1 MTMFTELY
9 ALATTATLSMV
20 ISADDKRGTLTIS
33 VMPKPKKD
41 VGEPALTK
49 DLTLTATPAEFD
61 GGFVA
66 ALKGYREARA
76 GLIEQAEATKEVLQ
90 AAKEAAAKKAADVTT
105 KASKPA
111 AKPSTTPSSADDHDE
126 NEAEE
131 AGGESQTTAAQT
143 TVGVNPTCSLRE
155 ARHGHRSQRIVRR
168 YRYNGVTL
176 PDVAGM
182 SPKEIRDLYSAQY
195 PELVSAE
202 IETGEVVDGVQEIT
216 FKRAVGTKG

>member
-20 ISADDKRGTLTIS
+20 ISADEKRGTLTIS

-41 VGEPALTK
+41 AGEPALTK

-61 GGFVA
+61 DGFVA

-90 AAKEAAAKKAADVTT
+90 AAKEAAAKKAAEATT

-111 AKPSTTPSSADDHDE
+111 VKPSAKAPTSDDQDEGGPEEADDE
-126 NEAEE
+126 
-131 AGGESQTTAAQT
+131 AQT
-143 TVGVNPTCSLRE
+143 ATRTPVG
-155 ARHGHRSQRIVRR
+155 
-168 YRYNGVTL
+168 
-176 PDVAGM
+176 
-182 SPKEIRDLYSAQY
+182 AQ
-195 PELVSAE
+195 PNLFA
-202 IETGEVVDGVQEIT
+202 
-216 FKRAVGTKG
+216 

>member
-1 MTMFTELY
+1 MTTMFSELY

-20 ISADDKRGTLTIS
+20 VSADVKRGTLTIS

-41 VGEPALTK
+41 VGEPALAK

-61 GGFVA
+61 DGFVV

-76 GLIEQAEATKEVLQ
+76 GLIEQAEVTKEVLE
-90 AAKEAAAKKAADVTT
+90 AAKEAAARKAAEATT

-111 AKPSTTPSSADDHDE
+111 AKLPATPSSADDRDE

-143 TVGVNPTCSLRE
+143 TVG
-155 ARHGHRSQRIVRR
+155 
-168 YRYNGVTL
+168 
-176 PDVAGM
+176 
-182 SPKEIRDLYSAQY
+182 AQ
-195 PELVSAE
+195 PNLF
-202 IETGEVVDGVQEIT
+202 G
-216 FKRAVGTKG
+216 

>member
-20 ISADDKRGTLTIS
+20 ISADEKRGTLTIS

-41 VGEPALTK
+41 FGEAALTR

-66 ALKGYREARA
+66 ALTGYREARA

-90 AAKEAAAKKAADVTT
+90 AAKEAAAKKAAEATT

-111 AKPSTTPSSADDHDE
+111 TKPSAKAPTTGDQDE
-126 NEAEE
+126 SGPEE
-131 AGGESQTTAAQT
+131 ADGEAQT
-143 TVGVNPTCSLRE
+143 APQT
-155 ARHGHRSQRIVRR
+155 
-168 YRYNGVTL
+168 
-176 PDVAGM
+176 PDG
-182 SPKEIRDLYSAQY
+182 AQ
-195 PELVSAE
+195 PNLFA
-202 IETGEVVDGVQEIT
+202 
-216 FKRAVGTKG
+216 

>member
-1 MTMFTELY
+1 MRRTTLQRKEKEMTTMFTELY

-76 GLIEQAEATKEVLQ
+76 GLIEQAEVTEEVLQ
-90 AAKEAAAKKAADVTT
+90 AAKEAAAKKAAEARTE
-105 KASKPA
+105 ASKPA
-111 AKPSTTPSSADDHDE
+111 AKPSTAPSSADARDE

-131 AGGESQTTAAQT
+131 VGGESQTTEAQT
-143 TVGVNPTCSLRE
+143 TVG
-155 ARHGHRSQRIVRR
+155 
-168 YRYNGVTL
+168 
-176 PDVAGM
+176 
-182 SPKEIRDLYSAQY
+182 AQ
-195 PELVSAE
+195 PNLF
-202 IETGEVVDGVQEIT
+202 G
-216 FKRAVGTKG
+216 